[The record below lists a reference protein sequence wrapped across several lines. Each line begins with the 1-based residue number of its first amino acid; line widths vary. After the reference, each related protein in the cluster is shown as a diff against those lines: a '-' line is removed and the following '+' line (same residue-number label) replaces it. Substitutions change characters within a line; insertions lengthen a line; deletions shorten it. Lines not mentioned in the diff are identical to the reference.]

1 MGLCQARN
9 CQRQIAAMIAS
20 RHKILISEIPF
31 QTPRMPVKPVEIGK
45 IADPSIR
52 EEKYFI
58 Q

>member
-1 MGLCQARN
+1 
-9 CQRQIAAMIAS
+9 
-20 RHKILISEIPF
+20 
-31 QTPRMPVKPVEIGK
+31 MPVKPVEIGK